1 MTEYEDPEEKE
12 FRNPATA
19 MGNASMIIFF
29 IGYYLVAYIWGGRG
43 YCNTML
49 AYGGY
54 VVLFVVVLFKFTP
67 MLIGLR
73 SPKFSSNKIGT
84 TIATP
89 DPITTVEPQGGY
101 PEMALYPPGSVM
113 AMEFFD
119 IKMSTKAL
127 VWAPSALMY
136 VLGEQDKGV
145 NVVANCHLQK
155 LAEQSELAPHLLEA
169 TKRVT
174 RVGYKQSLPVYTGLF
189 PLLINEVSK
198 ERLEEYRKRFEDLG
212 ISRELFDGSLE
223 KQVIGVRQILEQY
236 AAETSKFRYG
246 PEFTKPEQMLQT
258 IIKSQ
263 ASLINQLKGDNKF
276 FKTEITALHQLH
288 RVSKEVTREPS
299 WRERL
304 PIPPGERE
312 TEHEEPESRGG
323 YR

>member
-1 MTEYEDPEEKE
+1 MPEYDDTEEKE
-12 FRNPATA
+12 FRNPTNA
-19 MGNASMIIFF
+19 MGNASLIIFF
-29 IGYYLVAYIWGGRG
+29 IGYYLVAYIWGGHG
-43 YCNTML
+43 YHNTML

-54 VVLFVVVLFKFTP
+54 VVLGLIIMFKFTP

-145 NVVANCHLQK
+145 NVVANCNLQK

-174 RVGYKQSLPVYTGLF
+174 RIGYKQNLPVYTGLF
-189 PLLINEVSK
+189 PLLINAISK

-212 ISRELFDGSLE
+212 ITREIFDGSLE
-223 KQVIGVRQILEQY
+223 KKIIGVRQILEQY

-258 IIKSQ
+258 IITSQ

-276 FKTEITALHQLH
+276 FKSEITTLHQLH
-288 RVSKEVTREPS
+288 RVSKEVAAGAS
-299 WRERL
+299 WRDRL
-304 PIPPGERE
+304 PIPSGERE
-312 TEHEEPESRGG
+312 PEREEPEQRGG

>member
-1 MTEYEDPEEKE
+1 MADYDDTEEKE
-12 FRNPATA
+12 FRNPTST
-19 MGNASMIIFF
+19 MGNASLIIFF
-29 IGYYLVAYIWGGRG
+29 IGYYLVAYIWGGQG

-54 VVLFVVVLFKFTP
+54 VVLGAIVLFKFTP

-89 DPITTVEPQGGY
+89 DPITTTEPQGGY

-119 IKMSTKAL
+119 IKMTTKAL

-145 NVVANCHLQK
+145 NVVVNCHLEK

-174 RVGYKQSLPVYTGLF
+174 RIGYKQNLPIYTGLF

-212 ISRELFDGSLE
+212 ISREVFDGNLE
-223 KQVIGVRQILEQY
+223 TQIIGVRQILEQY

-246 PEFTKPEQMLQT
+246 PEFMKPEQMLQT

-263 ASLINQLKGDNKF
+263 ASLISQLKGDNKF
-276 FKTEITALHQLH
+276 FKTEISALHQLH
-288 RVSKEVTREPS
+288 RVSREVTRETS
-299 WRERL
+299 WRDRL
-304 PIPPGERE
+304 PIPSTERE
-312 TEHEEPESRGG
+312 PEHEEPESRGG